1 MDRWMTEDLNE
12 RWSQQLFIGWWE
24 NDLDVVGVIEID
36 WLMGWLLE
44 TKMNLDWALYR
55 KLDPISH
62 VPYQLTSIKKS
73 LIYLL
78 VLSTH
83 YSQGPDSFHPV
94 YEE

>member
-12 RWSQQLFIGWWE
+12 RLSQQLFIGWWE
-24 NDLDVVGVIEID
+24 IDLDVVGMIEID

-44 TKMNLDWALYR
+44 TKMNLYWALYG
-55 KLDPISH
+55 KLDPNSH
-62 VPYQLTSIKKS
+62 VPYKLTSIEKS

-83 YSQGPDSFHPV
+83 YSQEPDSFHPV